1 MTAARE
7 AIYLPALFLTVTLL
21 GGLRPGAAVVLAP
34 PSLFALVLAVLL
46 IGVLV
51 QSGAFAPLRVMNAS
65 RPALAN
71 LNGAALMA
79 TLLVASAQMFSLL
92 TPDAGLPR
100 VLFSVYF
107 LVLLINTMAASPDR
121 VRVLRSLA
129 VTFGAAFVLKF
140 IVLDALSDPAGGR
153 LARVLQVLLE
163 GVTLGTLSQDA
174 QHPAA
179 GYIAFIAVVM
189 FLAALSLLPSTAR
202 ELRRPNHRRQGYG
215 GPPKLSA
222 KAEGLRLPDAG
233 ESSQTLKGLPEA

>member
-7 AIYLPALFLTVTLL
+7 AIYLPLLFLTVTLV

-34 PSLFALVLAVLL
+34 PSLFSLILAVLHV
-46 IGVLV
+46 GVLV
-51 QSGAFAPLRVMNAS
+51 QSRAFVPVLVMNSS

-71 LNGAALMA
+71 LNGGVIVAA
-79 TLLVASAQMFSLL
+79 LLVASAQMFSLL

-107 LVLLINTMAASPDR
+107 LVLMINTMAASPDR

-153 LARVLQVLLE
+153 LTRLLQVLFE
-163 GVTLGTLSQDA
+163 GVTLGALTQEV

-179 GYIAFIAVVM
+179 GYVAFAVIVI
-189 FLAALSLLPSTAR
+189 FLVAVALLPSPQPSGSRAIVVR
-202 ELRRPNHRRQGYG
+202 E
-215 GPPKLSA
+215 A
-222 KAEGLRLPDAG
+222 
-233 ESSQTLKGLPEA
+233 